1 MLLKSV
7 FKSTMRTH
15 IKSQPPERLAFM
27 CVLRATVAVTDYKK
41 VLNHHS
47 SKWVFAE
54 GFLPSSIVEAWHSDF
69 DIKLPITA

>member
-1 MLLKSV
+1 MMCK
-7 FKSTMRTH
+7 H